1 MDTEEITGIWVLSE
15 DKQYLI
21 NQSTG
26 EIVLLT
32 RRDTEKM
39 PPVYLIEDEETD
51 N

>member
-26 EIVLLT
+26 EIVSLAH
-32 RRDTEKM
+32 RNAKKM
-39 PPVYLIEDEETD
+39 PPVYLIEDTEMD